1 VTIHSQTSFKDTI
14 SWAIFLACS
23 WTWCIGMFLPVLL
36 VRDYG
41 IGGWIV
47 FAVPNVIGAAA
58 MGWVIRSGAASAQV
72 VEKHRMTCI
81 TFSLATIA
89 FQFFFA
95 GWMFTI
101 PVAVLLVGSLAAVQ
115 LTLAMDRRVGVL
127 IWIASAIAFGVLIA
141 SGEAFAPHDL
151 PIELPRQPAI
161 DLLWLAP
168 VCVFG
173 FLLCPYLD
181 LTFHRARQAIGE
193 SAERR
198 AMSDEANSHSSLIAH
213 RSALSSRLAFSL
225 GFGVFFLV
233 MILFTLAYAGLLA
246 GVAGDIPVNGPEL
259 ALQAVAA
266 HMVLQLIFTIGVH
279 AREVATAQQ
288 VGMKWPLLIG
298 AAAVGLGLSM
308 GRYSD
313 FSMGPLLLPELIYR
327 GFMGFYGLIFP
338 AYVWLCLI
346 PSASPS
352 RARGVFVIAV
362 LLALPMFWLGFMQQ
376 QMIWILPGMALVL
389 ASRLLV
395 GMPRRNIV

>member
-1 VTIHSQTSFKDTI
+1 
-14 SWAIFLACS
+14 
-23 WTWCIGMFLPVLL
+23 MFLPVLL

-41 IGGWIV
+41 IGGWVV
-47 FAVPNVIGAAA
+47 FAIPNVIGAAA
-58 MGWVIRSGAASAQV
+58 MGWVIRSGGASAAM
-72 VEKHRMTCI
+72 VEKHRPACI
-81 TFSLATIA
+81 AFSLVTIA

-115 LTLAMDRRVGVL
+115 LTLAMDRKVGVL
-127 IWIASAIAFGVLIA
+127 IWLGSAAAFGVLMA
-141 SGEAFAPHDL
+141 TGEAFAQPNL
-151 PIELPRQPAI
+151 PMKLPRQPALN
-161 DLLWLAP
+161 LLWLAP
-168 VCVFG
+168 VCMFG
-173 FLLCPYLD
+173 FVLCPYLD
-181 LTFHRARQAIGE
+181 LTFHRARQAI
-193 SAERR
+193 
-198 AMSDEANSHSSLIAH
+198 DW
-213 RSALSSRLAFSL
+213 LSPSPGTGRLAFSL

-279 AREVATAQQ
+279 AREVATAPL
-288 VGMKWPLLIG
+288 GGIAWPLLLG

-338 AYVWLCLI
+338 AYVWLCMI
-346 PSASPS
+346 PSASER
-352 RARGVFVIAV
+352 RARGVFVAAV
-362 LLALPMFWLGFMQQ
+362 VLALPMFWMGFMQQ
-376 QMIWILPGMALVL
+376 QMIWILPGIALVL
-389 ASRLLV
+389 AARLLV